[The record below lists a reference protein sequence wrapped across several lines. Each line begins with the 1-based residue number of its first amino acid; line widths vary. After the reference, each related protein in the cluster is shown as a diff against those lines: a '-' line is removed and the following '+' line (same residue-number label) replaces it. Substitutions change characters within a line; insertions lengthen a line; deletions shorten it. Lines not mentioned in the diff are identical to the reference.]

1 MCSRSASRRTK
12 SNRNRHQFINNL
24 KTPEVNTPGVFS
36 SLRFYHQAMRKLFSI
51 CISLFCVFA
60 FSIQSC
66 KTKEEAGPAIFVTPG
81 SLVLNA
87 DAGDLIEFSV
97 NAVAGD
103 NELRQV
109 KITQKPDGG
118 VTSTLKDTTLFG
130 GNSEFFYV
138 YTVPEGAPRI
148 ILTFTAVDND
158 GKSVST
164 LRDLYVNSATY
175 LTETTGYELFS
186 PFHFGSNN
194 AFNLGNLTYLQLDTD
209 PDSTVVDLTE
219 KDETDD
225 GQISRNITSLSG
237 IKFVRNNSFNYA
249 QASASSAA
257 ASYVSSVPQQLIINI
272 QVNDILI
279 TEVDT
284 ILHRYAVIK
293 FTGTFDDPDPNLD
306 RYIFNI
312 KK

>member
-1 MCSRSASRRTK
+1 M
-12 SNRNRHQFINNL
+12 
-24 KTPEVNTPGVFS
+24 KTPEVFTSGVFS
-36 SLRFYHQAMRKLFSI
+36 SLRFYKMNMRKIFSI
-51 CISLFCVFA
+51 GVLAFCCFA
-60 FSIQSC
+60 FIIQSC

-81 SLVLNA
+81 SLVLSA
-87 DAGDLIEFSV
+87 DAGDLLEFTI

-109 KITQKPDGG
+109 KISQKPEDGI
-118 VTSTLKDTTLFG
+118 TSTLKDTTLFG
-130 GNSEFFYV
+130 SNSEFFYV
-138 YTVPEGAPRI
+138 YTVPEGASRI
-148 ILTFTAVDND
+148 LLTFTAVDND

-175 LTETTGYELFS
+175 LTETTGYEMFS

-194 AFNLGNLTYLQLDTD
+194 AFNLGNLSYLQLDTD
-209 PDSTVVDLTE
+209 PDSTVVDFTE

-237 IKFVRNNSFNYA
+237 VKFVRNNSFNYA

-257 ASYVSSVPQQLIINI
+257 ASFVSSVPQQLITNI

-279 TEVDT
+279 TEFDT

-293 FTGTFDDPDPNLD
+293 LTGTFDDADPNLD
-306 RYIFNI
+306 RYIFNV